1 VIQPIEKIANR
12 ISEQGIFFHTDAV
25 QALGKIPVSFQ
36 QLGVQMLSL
45 SSHKIYGPKGCGA
58 LVVDKKIEINPLLL
72 GGGQEKNDRSGTEN
86 VAAIVGFGKAAEL
99 AATELFERSDKMRQL
114 RDLLE
119 SELTKIPRVTI
130 FAKESARLPNTTLFG
145 VEGIDGELILL
156 KADQQGFA
164 LSSGSACAS
173 QEKEPSPILLAM
185 GVSPQQARTA
195 IRVSLGYQNTHED
208 ILKLIDFINHLTKFG
223 V

>member
-1 VIQPIEKIANR
+1 
-12 ISEQGIFFHTDAV
+12 
-25 QALGKIPVSFQ
+25 
-36 QLGVQMLSL
+36 
-45 SSHKIYGPKGCGA
+45 
-58 LVVDKKIEINPLLL
+58 
-72 GGGQEKNDRSGTEN
+72 
-86 VAAIVGFGKAAEL
+86 
-99 AATELFERSDKMRQL
+99 MRQL